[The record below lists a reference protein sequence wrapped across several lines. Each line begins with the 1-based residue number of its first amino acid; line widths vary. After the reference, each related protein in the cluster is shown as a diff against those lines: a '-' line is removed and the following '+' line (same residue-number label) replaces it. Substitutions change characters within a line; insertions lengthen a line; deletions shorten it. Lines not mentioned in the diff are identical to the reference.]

1 MNTHIESV
9 HEKQKP
15 YNFSLWDSNFSEKGR
30 LKGHI
35 ESFHEEKKKKIILT
49 ALSMPNII
57 IVTKNKQD
65 HICEPG
71 SVAMASG

>member
-1 MNTHIESV
+1 MSSLFM
-9 HEKQKP
+9 KQEVT
-15 YNFSLWDSNFSEKGR
+15 YFSLCDSNFSEKGR

-65 HICEPG
+65 QICEPG
-71 SVAMASG
+71 RVAMASG